1 MFVTKKLSILS
12 FPTFIKISYVKIL
25 HNNSQNLLNNLPVS
39 VWTGLTPLGSLAGVA
54 PMLYRIM
61 NVIMKKK
68 NELNLLLVIAYYYK
82 ATHTSYFK
90 WNSVHVLIDN
100 LVEVEFNCAKVST
113 KLNTFRPKSLYKYHH
128 YQKCNLCIPLSILK
142 NIYLL
147 KLYDMVSSILEKI
160 YKHCTKLECNACY

>member
-100 LVEVEFNCAKVST
+100 LVEV
-113 KLNTFRPKSLYKYHH
+113 KSL
-128 YQKCNLCIPLSILK
+128 IVLK
-142 NIYLL
+142 FQLNWIHL
-147 KLYDMVSSILEKI
+147 DQNPSTNTII
-160 YKHCTKLECNACY
+160 TKNAICAFL